1 MDRSLVTKFVVTYF
15 ALTEHD
21 SIESYSAWS
30 LGYVRSVMHA
40 MPSVVSFLDF
50 SVVGS
55 MDKGSQLW
63 DGCEI
68 IEVTDFDEFE
78 RDNAEGEGAVL
89 AQLWRDRLAS
99 WSIGYLSDL
108 ASVARPQQ

>member
-1 MDRSLVTKFVVTYF
+1 VDRGLVTKFVVTYF
-15 ALTEHD
+15 ALKEGD
-21 SIESYSAWS
+21 SMESYAAWS
-30 LGYVRSVMHA
+30 LDYVRSVMHN
-40 MPSVVSFLDF
+40 MPSVLSFLDF
-50 SVVGS
+50 AVVGS
-55 MDKGSQLW
+55 MDEGSQSW